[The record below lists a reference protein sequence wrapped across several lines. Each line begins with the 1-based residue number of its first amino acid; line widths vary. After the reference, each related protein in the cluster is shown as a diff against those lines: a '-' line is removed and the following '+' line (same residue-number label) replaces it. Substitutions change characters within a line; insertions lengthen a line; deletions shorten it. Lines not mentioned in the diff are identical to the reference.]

1 MGKMANISFHQ
12 GTIFG
17 HTTSGDPTALR
28 DVEFNGDI
36 KRCSVGAGLA
46 TGYDLFNHW
55 FCRFCP
61 SSQLNFSF
69 KGNHLLVF
77 LTVLLSILKF
87 RQTIFVIKAAVK
99 WHVC

>member
-17 HTTSGDPTALR
+17 QTTSGDPTAVR

-61 SSQLNFSF
+61 SSQLKFSF
-69 KGNHLLVF
+69 KGNHLLVS
-77 LTVLLSILKF
+77 LSVFI
-87 RQTIFVIKAAVK
+87 INIKISSNNFC
-99 WHVC
+99 HQGCR